1 MDLRTVLDPPPL
13 YHAGTCAAGRPGET
27 GCTTCLDACPYQ
39 AIGMQHRP
47 EGTMVSIDPGLCRR
61 CGACTGVCPTSS
73 LERSFQ
79 PDREIYRLV
88 AEGVGEAMDPGPVV
102 VFGCGQAAWNL
113 ASILTGDSVFVELRS
128 LLVINE
134 THLLHALRS
143 GARGVL
149 LFGCPAC
156 HHNSP
161 HLLEDSLEIVRSLVG
176 EDSVV
181 AYIEDDIGD
190 ESRDRVRRFI
200 SDRTGAAVLSPLPL
214 VGEGRRAI
222 LRELLGDD
230 LTLAD
235 ASQPVGTRTFAGVDV
250 DISECF
256 MCGACSRACPTDA
269 IGYDPS
275 TGVLDFSHLECVNCG
290 LCTTACPADAV
301 TLTSGFGP
309 GPGIF
314 ERKVLV
320 EDEVVAC
327 TGCGQPFLPKRLAE
341 YSAETVE
348 SWDLDLPSATLQID
362 RCGDCRSIDWERSV
376 RVSQGGVGI
385 PLVDRRQFLKGMGAG
400 TAGAAL
406 LALSGTSPAS
416 AAEPAVKVAPKRLA
430 MVIDMDR
437 CIGCHACTAAC
448 KAENHVPL
456 GVFRDWVE
464 EHVLGTYPHA
474 RPVFLPK
481 LCNHCDDPGCMRA
494 CPTGAI
500 FRRADGIVDINHD
513 ICIGC
518 RACNQACPYA
528 CTFMDPVRGT
538 ADKCNFCS
546 HRIDQGLNPACVD
559 VCPTGCRI
567 FGDLDD
573 PDSLP
578 SAYLNEREPTV
589 LRQELGLGPNV
600 KYLGLPGVLN
610 R

>member
-1 MDLRTVLDPPPL
+1 
-13 YHAGTCAAGRPGET
+13 
-27 GCTTCLDACPYQ
+27 
-39 AIGMQHRP
+39 MQHRP
-47 EGTMVSIDPGLCRR
+47 EGTVVSIDPGLCRR

-79 PDREIYRLV
+79 PDQEIYRLV
-88 AEGVGEAMDPGPVV
+88 GEGMGDATGPAPVV

-113 ASILTGDSVFVELRS
+113 ANTLTDDAVFVELRS

-134 THLLHALRS
+134 THLLHALRA
-143 GARGVL
+143 GAGGVL

-161 HLLEDSLEIVRSLVG
+161 HLLEDPLEMVRSLVG
-176 EDSVV
+176 DHSVV
-181 AYIEDDIGD
+181 AYIEDGIGD

-200 SDRTGAAVLSPLPL
+200 SDRAGASVLSPLPL
-214 VGEGRRAI
+214 AGEGRRAV
-222 LRELLGDD
+222 LRELLGHD

-235 ASQPVGTRTFAGVDV
+235 AANPVGSEIFAQVGVDT
-250 DISECF
+250 SKCF

-269 IGYDPS
+269 LGYDPS

-290 LCTTACPADAV
+290 LCTSACPAEAV
-301 TLTSGFGP
+301 SLTPGLGSGP
-309 GPGIF
+309 EIF
-314 ERKVLV
+314 ERNVLL

-327 TGCGQPFLPKRLAE
+327 AGCGEPYLPKKLAD
-341 YSAETVE
+341 YSAATVDG
-348 SWDLDLPSATLQID
+348 WKLDLPTASMQID
-362 RCGDCRSIDWERSV
+362 LCGECRSIDWDRSA
-376 RVSQGGVGI
+376 RGGREGVGV
-385 PLVDRRQFLKGMGAG
+385 PMVDRRQFLKGVSAG

-406 LALSGTSPAS
+406 LALSGSPAS
-416 AAEPAVKVAPKRLA
+416 ASDPAAEIAPKRLA

-456 GVFRDWVE
+456 GVYRDWVE
-464 EHVLGTYPHA
+464 EHVLGTYPDA

-573 PDSLP
+573 PDSPP
-578 SAYLNEREPTV
+578 STYLRDREPTV

-600 KYLGLPGVLN
+600 KYVGLPGELN